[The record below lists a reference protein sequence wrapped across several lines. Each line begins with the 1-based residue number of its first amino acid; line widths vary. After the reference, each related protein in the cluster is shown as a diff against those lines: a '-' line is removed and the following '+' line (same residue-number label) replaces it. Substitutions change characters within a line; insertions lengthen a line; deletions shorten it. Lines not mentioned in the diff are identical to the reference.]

1 MKTKLFIVLLT
12 LLVLNSFTFAND
24 TIQENNPTI
33 FGMNWDASPEE
44 CLKNGMKNEGH
55 ETFEYDPNFEIY
67 YNTNVNKKIG
77 NIKIDCIYYFFQTQ
91 RLYCISIPFRNIE
104 NFELLKNHLTKQY
117 GLPIKE
123 EHKDLYQKVS
133 LITWTKGTILIYLD
147 FDHLNNG
154 GGITFMD
161 IK

>member
-1 MKTKLFIVLLT
+1 MKKVLCLLLLT
-12 LLVLNSFTFAND
+12 GLLTFTSLSLAE
-24 TIQENNPTI
+24 ENEVSI
-33 FGMNWDASPEE
+33 FGIKLGSSMDE
-44 CLKNGMKNEGH
+44 CFQAGMKNEGH

-77 NIKIDCIYYFFQTQ
+77 NIKIDCIYYFFNIQ

-104 NFELLKNHLTKQY
+104 NFEALKNYLTKQY

-123 EHKDLYQKVS
+123 EHKDLYQKVT